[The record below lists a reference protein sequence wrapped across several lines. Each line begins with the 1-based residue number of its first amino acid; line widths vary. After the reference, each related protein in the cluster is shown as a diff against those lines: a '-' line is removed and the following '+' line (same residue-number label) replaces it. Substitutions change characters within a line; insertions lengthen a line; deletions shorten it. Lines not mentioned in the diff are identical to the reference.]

1 MQGAHTSGAPA
12 YAAIS
17 NLAEMLE
24 SCCELMLSKD
34 LIPIL
39 VGQIYEGKEQLTEHA
54 PRTMGV
60 LVEHHK
66 GCCARCAWSCLPVGI
81 MRVVCIEL
89 PTCVCH
95 EGGVYHEGG
104 GFVYHEGDEGGVYH
118 KGGVLYHGGDKGG
131 VLYHGGDKS
140 GVYSVR

>member
-39 VGQIYEGKEQLTEHA
+39 VSQIYEGKEAKYTNQLTEHA

-60 LVEHHK
+60 LVEHHE
-66 GCCARCAWSCLPVGI
+66 GCSARCAGSW
-81 MRVVCIEL
+81 
-89 PTCVCH
+89 
-95 EGGVYHEGG
+95 
-104 GFVYHEGDEGGVYH
+104 VYH
-118 KGGVLYHGGDKGG
+118 KSGVNHKGDKGG
-131 VLYHGGDKS
+131 VC
-140 GVYSVR
+140 SVR